1 MLKMLK
7 EIYLLLDSS
16 QKKSF
21 FIIQVLIIF
30 SSVLEVMALAFLAL
44 FVSVINSINFIT
56 SNKIL
61 NFFYTKFYFSNEYDF
76 IFLIGIFLLIFY
88 FFSTLVS
95 ILINW
100 RLIYLSQ
107 LINVHLSNLLYS
119 YFMKQNWLFHMS
131 SGISGLNKSITN
143 DLGIITSRI
152 IQPFFFL
159 LHKIFIVFAISAALF
174 FLNPLVA
181 IVGFFV
187 FLIIYLILFKFVR
200 KIIKKNTQGISSQ
213 IEEQYKVI
221 NDGFSGIKE
230 IILLGLE
237 NHFINIFAKTG
248 RNIAY
253 PQALNLSLSQLPR
266 FFVEMIS
273 YSGVIIFIL
282 VFVKIKS
289 DLGVVLPTI
298 AIYAFAGLKLL
309 PAFQQIYNSLINM
322 KGGQLYFNSVKGKLK
337 KSFEDKFV
345 IRKNINKKKY
355 YPFKKE
361 LILKNVYFK
370 YPEKNKPALNNIDI
384 KIKSKKIIGI
394 AGHTGSGKST
404 ILDIILGLIQPTSG
418 KLTVDGKILNNKAL
432 VRKWQNNFGFV
443 PQNIYLS
450 NSTIIQNIAFGI
462 PEKNINLDKVKA
474 AAKLANID
482 KFIEQLP
489 QKFHTMIGDRGVR
502 FSGGERQR
510 IGIARSLYF
519 DPSILIFDEATNAL
533 DSFTEKLI
541 LKAIKDISK
550 HKTIIIV
557 AHRLNTLK
565 ICDNIFLIDSGK
577 LIAQGNYNSL
587 IKYSKDFRKLAK
599 N

>member
-1 MLKMLK
+1 
-7 EIYLLLDSS
+7 
-16 QKKSF
+16 
-21 FIIQVLIIF
+21 
-30 SSVLEVMALAFLAL
+30 
-44 FVSVINSINFIT
+44 
-56 SNKIL
+56 
-61 NFFYTKFYFSNEYDF
+61 
-76 IFLIGIFLLIFY
+76 
-88 FFSTLVS
+88 
-95 ILINW
+95 
-100 RLIYLSQ
+100 
-107 LINVHLSNLLYS
+107 
-119 YFMKQNWLFHMS
+119 
-131 SGISGLNKSITN
+131 
-143 DLGIITSRI
+143 
-152 IQPFFFL
+152 
-159 LHKIFIVFAISAALF
+159 
-174 FLNPLVA
+174 
-181 IVGFFV
+181 
-187 FLIIYLILFKFVR
+187 
-200 KIIKKNTQGISSQ
+200 
-213 IEEQYKVI
+213 
-221 NDGFSGIKE
+221 
-230 IILLGLE
+230 
-237 NHFINIFAKTG
+237 
-248 RNIAY
+248 
-253 PQALNLSLSQLPR
+253 
-266 FFVEMIS
+266 
-273 YSGVIIFIL
+273 
-282 VFVKIKS
+282 
-289 DLGVVLPTI
+289 VLPTI